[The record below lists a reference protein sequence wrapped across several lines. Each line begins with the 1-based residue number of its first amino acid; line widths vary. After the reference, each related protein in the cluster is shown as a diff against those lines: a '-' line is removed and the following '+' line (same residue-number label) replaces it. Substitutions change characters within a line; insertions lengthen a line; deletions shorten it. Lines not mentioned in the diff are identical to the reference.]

1 MKTTDVELI
10 NRILN
15 GDDTA
20 FTELVKKYQ
29 KPVHAL
35 VWRKIGDFHIAEEIT
50 QDTFLKAYQ
59 GLAGLKKPQ
68 SFASWLYVIAA
79 NNCSTWLRK
88 KRVRTQPLEETSNSQ
103 SGKATYSQ
111 YVIEENERT
120 AVEAQREV
128 VKKLLAKLPESERTI
143 ITLHY
148 FSEMSSAEIGAFLGV
163 SANTIRSR
171 LRRAQQRLQKE
182 ETMIREALDHFQIS
196 PNLTDNIMREV
207 ARLKPIAP
215 SGGKP
220 LVPWAIAASSA
231 ILIVLMLGIG
241 SRYLALFQKPYSL
254 DAHAETTVELVDAP
268 IVLNLE
274 AKPDVR
280 NLLGSPNALS
290 KNDNRGEKPDAVL
303 LAAAQSEEEDIAV
316 SKQQWIQAEPIKG
329 SPLMSILGTPEGDIY
344 VLGDELSF
352 YKLPA
357 NGKQWQHISDVGS
370 LKTWW
375 TPRPP
380 IAKWKNTLYMIPTNK
395 LFASIDDGK
404 TWDLL
409 YSWQEEKYWTPIELV
424 LTEDAFYA
432 AFESGIFRSEDKGKT
447 WKALSKGLRGRISAL
462 VEIQHV
468 LFTATDTGLYRLD
481 PDLEIWERLKLPAPE
496 IGRIFSVAATEDKLY
511 VAAEFSWDGQ
521 VDPRKVE
528 RGLERGWWIFRSTDL
543 GDSWDDITPTN
554 AWPVNGWP
562 PGIELIAVGE
572 TLLAMED
579 GMVRSIDGGD
589 KWMPPQTPR
598 TSPSTISG
606 LPTVALNERT
616 FYVHSWDGLHRSTD
630 GGKSWNKVNIPK
642 EKETNPI
649 DNLIVHHGGDKGGK
663 MLSTLYTTSG
673 LGHGKWIKK
682 IVKTTDKGESWETIK
697 MEIPMGTPK
706 REEQPSISQIV
717 KSGSVIYA
725 KGGIPGNVNNRF
737 YRVSDDNRL
746 VLLQGIPTL
755 DSKSLRNQVLFR
767 SQPIENLSVEYLQ
780 ENFSGATQFFKQL
793 AQGDAQNHRDRM
805 RLSDLLKH
813 GFEGTFAV
821 SDDTFYMEYH
831 FKLFR
836 WKPGEAEWYDTG
848 QEETIELTMD
858 VARKNL
864 KLAVSVDTVYVGKR
878 DGHLVVS
885 FDRGTNWI
893 DLTPALP
900 FPFKTFK
907 EIVFADS
914 TVYVATDAGVT
925 TSDDG
930 RTWRTIT
937 DAEGTNL
944 VMEHL
949 AADGTKV
956 YGVTENTGAYRLESG
971 AWESV
976 VSEMPDNVTSLAVDG
991 NTVYVGTEYNEVL
1004 HFNLKK

>member
-1 MKTTDVELI
+1 MKITDVELI

-59 GLAGLKKPQ
+59 GLATLKKPQ
-68 SFASWLYVIAA
+68 RFASWLYVIAT
-79 NNCSTWLRK
+79 NNSNTWLRK
-88 KRVRTQPLEETSNSQ
+88 KRLWMQSLEKISNSQ

-120 AVEAQREV
+120 AVEAQREA

-207 ARLKPIAP
+207 ARLKPAAP
-215 SGGKP
+215 SGSKP
-220 LVPWAIAASSA
+220 LVPWTIAASSA
-231 ILIVLMLGIG
+231 IFIMLMIGIG
-241 SRYLALFQKPYSL
+241 SQSLLHFQQPYSL
-254 DAHAETTVELVDAP
+254 DAHAETKVELVDSP
-268 IVLNLE
+268 VVLNLE
-274 AKPDVR
+274 AKPDVQ
-280 NLLGSPNALS
+280 NQLGNSNALGKS
-290 KNDNRGEKPDAVL
+290 DNRGERPNEVL
-303 LAAAQSEEEDIAV
+303 LAAAQADEDV
-316 SKQQWIQAEPIKG
+316 SVPKKQWIQAEPIKG
-329 SPLMSILGTPEGDIY
+329 SPLMSMLGTPEGDVY

-357 NGKQWQHISDVGS
+357 DGKQWQHISDMGS
-370 LKTWW
+370 LDTWW

-380 IAKWKNTLYMIPTNK
+380 IAKWKNTLYMIPSNK

-424 LTEDAFYA
+424 LTEDAFYV
-432 AFESGIFRSEDKGKT
+432 AFTSGILRSEDKGKT
-447 WKALSKGLRGRISAL
+447 WEAIDKELSGRISAL
-462 VEIQHV
+462 VKIQHV
-468 LFTATDTGLYRLD
+468 LFTATDTGLYRLN
-481 PDLEIWERLKLPAPE
+481 PDLEIWERLKFPTPT
-496 IGRIFSVAATEDKLY
+496 IGEFLSVTTAEDKLY

-543 GDSWDDITPTN
+543 GDSWKDITPTN

-562 PGIELIAVGE
+562 PGIELIAVSE

-579 GMVRSIDGGD
+579 GMVRSTDAGNT
-589 KWMPPQTPR
+589 WMPPQIPR

-616 FYVHSWDGLHRSTD
+616 FYVHSWDGLYRSTD
-630 GGKSWNKVNIPK
+630 RGKSWYKVNIPGV
-642 EKETNPI
+642 KETDPI
-649 DNLIVHHGGDKGGK
+649 DNLIVHHGGDKREN
-663 MLSTLYTTSG
+663 MFSTLYATSG
-673 LGHGKWIKK
+673 LGHGKWLQK
-682 IVKTTDKGESWETIK
+682 IAKTTDKGKSWKTIQ
-697 MEIPMGTPK
+697 MEILMGKPK

-725 KGGIPGNVNNRF
+725 KGEIPGNVNNRF

-746 VLLQGIPTL
+746 VPLQGIPVL

-767 SQPIENLSVEYLQ
+767 NQPIENFSVEYLQ

-793 AQGDAQNHRDRM
+793 AQGDVQQHIG
-805 RLSDLLKH
+805 RLEVEELIEL
-813 GFEGTFAV
+813 GFRGPFAV

-836 WKPGEAEWYDTG
+836 WKRGDTEWYDTG
-848 QEETIELTMD
+848 LEETVELTLD
-858 VARKNL
+858 VARKDL
-864 KLAVSVDTVYVGKR
+864 KLAASGDTVYVGKR

-900 FPFKTFK
+900 FTVKTFK
-907 EIVFADS
+907 EIVVVGT
-914 TVYVATDAGVT
+914 TVYIATDAGII
-925 TSDDG
+925 TSDDD
-930 RTWRTIT
+930 RTWRVVT
-937 DAEGTNL
+937 DAKGGNL

-949 AADGTKV
+949 AADGTTV
-956 YGVTENTGAYRLESG
+956 YGVTENPGVYRLENG
-971 AWESV
+971 TWEQV
-976 VSEMPDNVTSLAVDG
+976 VSEVPNNVTSLAVDG
-991 NTVYVGTEYNEVL
+991 NTLYVGTAYNEVL
-1004 HFNLKK
+1004 HFNLEE